1 MEATTKWIAL
11 LLAFMEASGLKIE
24 DVESLIDE
32 FGEYCKG
39 KEEADKE
46 YELIKR
52 FFDFIKFIHDDIA
65 D

>member
-1 MEATTKWIAL
+1 
-11 LLAFMEASGLKIE
+11 MEASNLKIE

>member
-24 DVESLIDE
+24 DIESLIDE

-39 KEEADKE
+39 KEDGDKE
-46 YELIKR
+46 YELIKH